1 MVPSMGNRR
10 RGQNTPT
17 PHLWVV
23 AKKEPKLQEAERDA
37 AAAGPAPAGD
47 SGAAAEK
54 GRFTINRSG
63 NAHGVRDGPNQPMRV
78 DGSEWPNPHGIRKRG
93 AWRISQAQ
101 AVDLA
106 LEAMVMVA
114 RMAGIAMPGLAAGL
128 TSSVW
133 CGMLRIP
140 NVNPPP
146 DGYHGVG

>member
-23 AKKEPKLQEAERDA
+23 AKKGPKLQEAERDA
-37 AAAGPAPAGD
+37 AAAGPAPAGA
-47 SGAAAEK
+47 SGVAAEK
-54 GRFTINRSG
+54 GRF
-63 NAHGVRDGPNQPMRV
+63 
-78 DGSEWPNPHGIRKRG
+78 K

-101 AVDLA
+101 AVDLTR
-106 LEAMVMVA
+106 EAMVTVA

-140 NVNPPP
+140 NVKLPP

>member
-23 AKKEPKLQEAERDA
+23 SKKGLKLHEAERDA

-47 SGAAAEK
+47 SGATAER
-54 GRFTINRSG
+54 GRVTINRSG
-63 NAHGVRDGPNQPMRV
+63 NGMGSAAVRT
-78 DGSEWPNPHGIRKRG
+78 KRCAAMAASGRIHMEFAKG
-93 AWRISQAQ
+93 AWRNSQAR
-101 AVDLA
+101 AVDLTP
-106 LEAMVMVA
+106 EAMVTVA
-114 RMAGIAMPGLAAGL
+114 RMAGIAMPGLAAEL

-133 CGMLRIP
+133 CGMLPIP
-140 NVNPPP
+140 NVKLPP

>member
-63 NAHGVRDGPNQPMRV
+63 HAHGVRDGPNQPMRV
-78 DGSEWPNPHGIRKRG
+78 DGSEWPNPHGIRKR
-93 AWRISQAQ
+93 
-101 AVDLA
+101 
-106 LEAMVMVA
+106 
-114 RMAGIAMPGLAAGL
+114 
-128 TSSVW
+128 
-133 CGMLRIP
+133 
-140 NVNPPP
+140 
-146 DGYHGVG
+146 

>member
-37 AAAGPAPAGD
+37 AAVGPAPAGD

-63 NAHGVRDGPNQPMRV
+63 NGMGSALVRTKQRASMAANG
-78 DGSEWPNPHGIRKRG
+78 
-93 AWRISQAQ
+93 RIHMEFAKASMAQ
-101 AVDLA
+101 F
-106 LEAMVMVA
+106 
-114 RMAGIAMPGLAAGL
+114 AG
-128 TSSVW
+128 TS
-133 CGMLRIP
+133 G
-140 NVNPPP
+140 
-146 DGYHGVG
+146 